1 MSAMETP
8 GQSVKR
14 RQTSNME
21 SSATI
26 LNGKIVTN
34 SFWPLAVYAK
44 LSILDVTHRCS
55 MFLLF

>member
-1 MSAMETP
+1 METP

-44 LSILDVTHRCS
+44 LSILDVTHRRS